1 MRTWF
6 FVLCL
11 LACLSTA
18 DAQQPCPNG
27 NSQPQVQGEYHPI
40 TRIARRG
47 YRRVGRVWYGL
58 FSPIHLN
65 DGNK

>member
-1 MRTWF
+1 MRY
-6 FVLCL
+6 L
-11 LACLSTA
+11 LIAVVMFSLTQTCQA
-18 DAQQPCPNG
+18 APCPNG
-27 NSQPQVQGEYHPI
+27 QCTTQVQGEYHPI

-65 DGNK
+65 DGAK